1 MRVLVTGG
9 AGFIGSHLV
18 EALLGRGDEV
28 WVIDDL
34 STGRE
39 ENIAHLMDNPQFH
52 WHYGS
57 VLDKDLVREV
67 MAQCDIVFHLA
78 AAVGVAYVVANPLKS
93 LVTNIKG
100 AEVVLEEASAD
111 LKKVILFSSSEV
123 YGKGNGIPLR
133 ESDDRVLGPT
143 AVSRW
148 SYATGK
154 AVDEFLALA
163 YWREKGLP
171 TVIVRCFNSC
181 GPRQTGDYG
190 MVVPRFVG
198 QALRGEPITVYGD
211 GQQSRC
217 FSYVGD
223 VVSGVLKLAEHPR
236 AVGQVFNIGTDEEIT
251 IEALAH
257 RIKELTGSPSAV
269 VRVPYEEA
277 YDEGF
282 EDMKRRVPNL
292 SKIHSLID
300 YRPTVSLDE
309 LLVLTISDVCQRLEL
324 TPPQRVRCS
333 GSVSLF
339 ASAGVKKA

>member
-1 MRVLVTGG
+1 MKILVTGG

-18 EALLGRGDEV
+18 EALRGRGDEV

-39 ENIAHLMDNPQFH
+39 ENIAHLMDDPMFH
-52 WHYGS
+52 WHYGT
-57 VLDKDLVREV
+57 VLDRELVAEV

-78 AAVGVAYVVANPLKS
+78 AAVGVAYVVKNPLKS
-93 LVTNIKG
+93 LINNIRG
-100 AEVVLEEASAD
+100 AEVVLEEACAGM
-111 LKKVILFSSSEV
+111 KKVVLFSSSEV
-123 YGKGNGIPLR
+123 YGKGNGLPLR
-133 ESDDRVLGPT
+133 EGDDRILGPT

-154 AVDEFLALA
+154 AVDEFLAFG

-190 MVVPRFVG
+190 MVVPRLVT
-198 QALRGEPITVYGD
+198 QALKGEPMTVYGT
-211 GQQSRC
+211 GKQSRC

-223 VVSGVLKLAEHPR
+223 IVSAVLLLSGHPE

-251 IEALAH
+251 IEGLAKK
-257 RIKELTGSPSAV
+257 IKELTKSSSPII
-269 VRVPYEEA
+269 RVPYEKA
-277 YDEGF
+277 YAGGF
-282 EDMKRRVPNL
+282 EDMKRRVPDL
-292 SKIHSLID
+292 SKIQSLVD

-309 LLVLTISDVCQRLEL
+309 LLVLTINYICERLDIP
-324 TPPQRVRCS
+324 TPQGLPCAS
-333 GSVSLF
+333 SSALF
-339 ASAGVKKA
+339 ASASVKKA